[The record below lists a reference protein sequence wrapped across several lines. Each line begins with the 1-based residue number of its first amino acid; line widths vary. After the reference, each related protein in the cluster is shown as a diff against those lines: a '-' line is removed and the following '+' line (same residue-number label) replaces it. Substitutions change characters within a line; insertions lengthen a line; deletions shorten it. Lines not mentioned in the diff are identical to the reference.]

1 MILSKMASSTSL
13 MDSDVMDLTLKKK
26 TQQKQTQ
33 NLSEQI
39 KTPNK

>member
-13 MDSDVMDLTLKKK
+13 MDSDVMDLALKK

-33 NLSEQI
+33 NLPEQI
-39 KTPNK
+39 KAPNK